1 MRKLLLLVFS
11 GLWLCVSA
19 DAKEVAGVQLPDT
32 TTVQDSVLM
41 LNGAGTR
48 TRFFV
53 KVYVGALYLP
63 ARQNTTDGVLAAAGP
78 KSVRLHIVYK
88 EVSADKMN
96 EALNDGF
103 AGNTSAAEL
112 EKLQPRIEQFRAL
125 IPTVRRGDTVR
136 LDFLRDGTTEVWVN
150 DARRGGIAGADFQR
164 AVLRIW
170 LGDKPADR
178 SLKHAMLGV

>member
-1 MRKLLLLVFS
+1 MKRIRLIVLA
-11 GLWLCVSA
+11 GLWFCANVQ
-19 DAKEVAGVQLPDT
+19 AKEVAGVQVPET
-32 TTVQDSVLM
+32 ATVHDSALV

-63 ARQNTTDGVLAAAGP
+63 ARQSSTEGVLTATGA

-88 EVSADKMN
+88 EVSADRMN

-112 EKLQPRIEQFRAL
+112 ENLKARIEQFRAL

-136 LDFLRDGTTEVWVN
+136 LDLLRDGTTEVWVN
-150 DARRGGIAGADFQR
+150 DTKRGTVAGADFQQ

-178 SLKHAMLGV
+178 TLKRAMLGE